1 MEDNKSLKEEIQ
13 ELKEMINTGK
23 NKKKK
28 EKKFR
33 MPRKANVSRLKM
45 KKGFITVIVI
55 GENKSIDFIKKPITD
70 GTIKLKDTFH
80 AIEDKD
86 IFFYKN
92 KPIIIQPKSKLNP
105 YNPLEGEHETYG
117 QKYVMARMEGDKIV
131 SKKQMGWGL
140 TIGGIIVAAIIG
152 YSFLTGG

>member
-13 ELKEMINTGK
+13 ELKELISENQN
-23 NKKKK
+23 NKP
-28 EKKFR
+28 KKFR
-33 MPRKANVSRLKM
+33 IPRKARVGKVKM
-45 KKGFITVIVI
+45 KKGFVTIIVI
-55 GENKSIDFIKKPITD
+55 GENKSLDFIKEPIVD

-80 AIEDKD
+80 AVDDEDV
-86 IFFYKN
+86 FFYKN
-92 KPIIIQPKSKLNP
+92 KPVIIQAKSKLNP
-105 YNPLEGEHETYG
+105 YNPLRGEHETYG

-140 TIGGIIVAAIIG
+140 TIGGIIIAAIIG